1 MSLTDIRKHSLLRS
15 VHEKCLALLQQFW
28 VVGGLPEAV
37 ATYAATRD
45 FFEVARIQQG
55 IVATYRDDFHK
66 YSSGKQHELVRV
78 VFDRLPTMV
87 GNKFKYANISR
98 DYRAAD
104 IESALQQLCLARV
117 ASKVHHTS
125 ANGIPLAAEAS
136 ASYFKTIYLDIGL
149 MCAALKLSVL
159 DLAKADLSMTNSGAL
174 AEQFIGQ
181 QLLAADPTFQEPALF
196 YWARESKSAS
206 AELDYLLT
214 LGQQIIPV
222 EIKAGKSGTL
232 KSLHQFLKEKKRH
245 NALRFNA
252 DVPSLLDDS
261 KTLTDG
267 STVDYQL
274 LSIPLYMVGQTHR
287 LLRELMLL

>member
-1 MSLTDIRKHSLLRS
+1 
-15 VHEKCLALLQQFW
+15 

-45 FFEVARIQQG
+45 FFEVARTQQG

-87 GNKFKYANISR
+87 GKKFKY
-98 DYRAAD
+98 
-104 IESALQQLCLARV
+104 
-117 ASKVHHTS
+117 

-181 QLLAADPTFQEPALF
+181 Q
-196 YWARESKSAS
+196 
-206 AELDYLLT
+206 
-214 LGQQIIPV
+214 IIPV

-252 DVPSLLDDS
+252 DVPSLLD
-261 KTLTDG
+261 TTI
-267 STVDYQL
+267 TPQN
-274 LSIPLYMVGQTHR
+274 T
-287 LLRELMLL
+287 